1 MSIIKLFKLRT
12 TPADRFEQL
21 VSPHIG
27 LMYRLAYRLCQNED
41 DAEEVLQ
48 LLLIKLYP
56 KLDELDQVDSLRP
69 WLMRSLYNLYVDS
82 YRKQQRTLAVISPDE
97 IPDSIETGDRN
108 PYQEIELDDQQRLIV
123 DAMQQINEEQR
134 IVIMLHDVEGYTLP
148 EVSDILQTPV
158 GTLKSRLHRGRTTL
172 RELADKELADKDQA
186 DKELFADQYRD
197 TSNEESL
204 L

>member
-1 MSIIKLFKLRT
+1 MSIIKLFRLRT

-48 LLLIKLYP
+48 LLMTKLYL
-56 KLDELDQVDSLRP
+56 KLDELEQVDSLRP

-97 IPDSIETGDRN
+97 IPDSIETGERN
-108 PYQEIELDDQQRLIV
+108 PYQEIELYDLHLLFFF
-123 DAMQQINEEQR
+123 AMQQ
-134 IVIMLHDVEGYTLP
+134 
-148 EVSDILQTPV
+148 S
-158 GTLKSRLHRGRTTL
+158 
-172 RELADKELADKDQA
+172 KD
-186 DKELFADQYRD
+186 
-197 TSNEESL
+197 
-204 L
+204 